1 VALFNHERKPRKK
14 IMSLFKSKNSTL
26 SLDPFVS
33 INCDIE
39 ATVSG
44 RVKYHTQNIQFEK
57 ALDSNLIAFI
67 GRAYENGFNDSKKGM
82 WFTFP
87 SDIQSGTYSPKDSNF
102 PFNTF
107 FYYENGANADFTTS
121 YQYKPESG
129 TITVEVVQNNS
140 EALRYLINFD
150 FKGKDSRT
158 EELHIAGKAELNV
171 FMRPR

>member
-1 VALFNHERKPRKK
+1 
-14 IMSLFKSKNSTL
+14 MSLFKSKNSTL

-33 INCDIE
+33 VNCDIE
-39 ATVSG
+39 AKVSN
-44 RVKYHTQNIQFEK
+44 RVKFHTQNIQFDK
-57 ALDSNLIAFI
+57 DTNSNLIAYI
-67 GRAYENGFNDSKKGM
+67 GRSYENGFNDSKKGM
-82 WFTFP
+82 MFVFP
-87 SDIQSGTYSPKDSNF
+87 SDIQSDTYSPKDSNF
-102 PFNTF
+102 PFETF
-107 FYYENGANADFTTS
+107 FYYENGANADFTTA

-150 FKGKDSRT
+150 FKGKDNRT